1 MPKTRP
7 PISYT
12 SRDFETIK
20 KELVNYVK
28 VYYPETYKDFNDSS
42 FGSMMLDLVAY
53 TGDILSYYLDY
64 QMNETFLETSIQENN
79 VLRIA
84 KQMGYKLPGYPSSTG
99 ICSFYVAVPAQTNG
113 FQPDLE
119 LIPILKEGTVLA
131 SESGAT
137 FILAED
143 IDFNKTTSEIKV
155 GDVSVNG
162 TPTNYIYKGYGK
174 VVSGEV
180 KTKTFTVGDYVKYYS
195 LQIGESNISEIIS
208 VTDSDGNEYYEVD
221 YLSQDTV
228 YKSIKNVGSDSS
240 TVPYI
245 LKQFQTYR
253 RYTTEFDIDG
263 NCKIQFGGGSEAD
276 FVESNFI
283 DPSSVVLNFY
293 GKNYD
298 SDLTFDPNQI
308 IKSEK
313 LGISPANTTLTIKYR
328 SNPSSNAN
336 VPAGSINSVT
346 APLVEF
352 RTNSYSTVDA
362 LSKISSFEVEN
373 EDVVVGF
380 VDVPT
385 IDEIR
390 LRALGAS
397 SSQNRAVTK
406 QDYIN
411 LIYRMPGKYGAVKR
425 VNVLQDPDSI
435 KKDINIYIVSSDKND
450 ELTIATDSLKQNIK
464 NWISNYKMINDIVD
478 ILDCTIVNVGIEF
491 EVVVELNKDV
501 NTVLAECLTALK
513 TKYSKKFEIG
523 EPIYLTDIYKTLNSV
538 KYVVD
543 TRNVMIVE
551 KSGAGYSSAQYSVK
565 ENLSKD
571 GRYLSI
577 PQTHIFEIKDLDL
590 DIRGVA
596 V

>member
-12 SRDFETIK
+12 SRDFESIK

-28 VYYPETYKDFNDSS
+28 VYYPDTYKDFNDSS
-42 FGSMMLDLVAY
+42 FGAMMLDLVAY

-79 VLRIA
+79 VLKIA
-84 KQMGYKLPGYPSSTG
+84 KQMGYKLPGYPSSNG

-113 FQPDLE
+113 FQPDLD
-119 LIPILKEGTVLA
+119 LVPILKEGTILS

-143 IDFNKTTSEIKV
+143 VDFNKTTSEIKV
-155 GDVSVNG
+155 GDVSANG
-162 TPTNYIYKGYGK
+162 TPVNYIYKAFGR

-180 KTKTFTVGDYVKYYS
+180 KTKTFDVGDYIKYYS
-195 LQIGESNISEIIS
+195 LEIGESNISEIVSI
-208 VTDSDGNEYYEVD
+208 TDSDGNEYYEVD
-221 YLSQDTV
+221 YLAQDTV
-228 YKSIKNVGSDSS
+228 YKPVKNFGPDSA
-240 TVPYI
+240 TVPFI

-253 RYTTEFDIDG
+253 RYTTEFDING
-263 NCKIQFGGGSEAD
+263 NCKVQFGGGSESD
-276 FVESNFI
+276 FVENNFI
-283 DPSSVVLNFY
+283 DPTSVVLNFY

-308 IKSEK
+308 VKSEK

-328 SNPSSNAN
+328 SNPSSNSN
-336 VPAGSINSVT
+336 VPAGSINSVST
-346 APLVEF
+346 PIIEF
-352 RTNSYSTVDA
+352 RSSTYSTSEG
-362 LSKISSFEVEN
+362 LSLISSFEVEN
-373 EDVVVGF
+373 EDIIVGF

-385 IDEIR
+385 IDEVR

-425 VNVLQDPDSI
+425 VNVLQDPNSI
-435 KKDINIYIVSSDKND
+435 KRDINIYIVSSNQDN
-450 ELTIATDSLKQNIK
+450 ELSVSTSTLKQNIK
-464 NWISNYKMINDIVD
+464 NWISNYKMINDVVD
-478 ILDCTIVNVGIEF
+478 ILDATIINIGIDF
-491 EVVVELNKDV
+491 EIVVELNKDV
-501 NTVLAECLTALK
+501 NAVLAECLSALK
-513 TKYSKKFEIG
+513 NRFAKKFEIG
-523 EPIYLTDIYKTLNSV
+523 EPVYLTDIYKILNNV
-538 KYVVD
+538 KHVVD
-543 TRNVMIVE
+543 TRNVMISE
-551 KSGAGYSSAQYSVK
+551 KTGAGYSSAQYSVR

-571 GRYLSI
+571 GRYLAI

-590 DIRGVA
+590 DIKGVA

>member
-20 KELVNYVK
+20 KDLVNYVK

-64 QMNETFLETSIQENN
+64 QMNETFLETSIQQNN

-99 ICSFYVAVPAQTNG
+99 ICSFYVAIPAQSNG
-113 FQPDLE
+113 FQPDLD
-119 LIPILKEGTVLA
+119 LIPILKEGTILS

-174 VVSGEV
+174 IVSGEV
-180 KTKTFTVGDYVKYYS
+180 KTKSFIIGDYTKYYS
-195 LQIGESNISEIIS
+195 LELGESNISEIIS
-208 VTDSDGNEYYEVD
+208 IIDSDGNEYYEVD

-228 YKSIKNVGSDSS
+228 YKSIKNMGSDSS

-253 RYTTEFDIDG
+253 RYTTDFDIDG

-308 IKSEK
+308 VKSEK

-328 SNPSSNAN
+328 SNPTSNSN
-336 VPAGSINSVT
+336 VPAGSINSVST
-346 APLVEF
+346 PLVEF
-352 RTNSYSTVDA
+352 RTNSYSTLDA

-491 EVVVELNKDV
+491 EIVVELNKDV
-501 NTVLAECLTALK
+501 NAVLSECLTALK
-513 TKYSKKFEIG
+513 NKYSKKFEIG
-523 EPIYLTDIYKTLNSV
+523 EPIYLTDIYKTLNNV

-543 TRNVMIVE
+543 TRNVMITE
-551 KSGAGYSSAQYSVK
+551 KTGAGYSSAQYSVK
-565 ENLSKD
+565 QNLSKD